1 MNGKINEILD
11 VMQLTDKDLE
21 EAMESSQATFNIM
34 SIALNNDPIELI
46 KFTLYKINAES
57 IRLTKLITLMEE
69 KQK

>member
-1 MNGKINEILD
+1 MKKELLD
-11 VMQLTDKDLE
+11 VMKLTDKDLE
-21 EAMESSQATFNIM
+21 EAMASSQATFKIM

-57 IRLTKLITLMEE
+57 IRLTKLITLLEE